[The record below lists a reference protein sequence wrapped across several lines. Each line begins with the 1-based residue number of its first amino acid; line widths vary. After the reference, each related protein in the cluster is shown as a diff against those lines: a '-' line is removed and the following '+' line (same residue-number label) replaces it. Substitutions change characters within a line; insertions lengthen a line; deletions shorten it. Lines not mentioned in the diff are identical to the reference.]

1 MHRVFLSLGSNM
13 GIKEDNLDKAVDML
27 KNNDFIHNVNVSSYY
42 VTDPVGYVDQ
52 DSFVNIAVEL
62 YTELNPMQM
71 LELCHD
77 IEEKLHRKR
86 IIRWG
91 PRTIDVD
98 IILFDD
104 LESDD
109 EILTLPH
116 PRMHERGFVLV
127 PLLELDDQL
136 MIRNVNIKEIIK
148 NVNIEGVRKIC
159 NG

>member
-71 LELCHD
+71 LELCQS